1 MVKTR
6 TLTLRLDAQQ
16 SKLLDKYM
24 KATGIKTGSGALV
37 HALER
42 ATGFN
47 EERKRV
53 VNHLCDMQKGYL
65 ELVML
70 LQANGLAS
78 PASVAKVAQVDLTD
92 GL

>member
-1 MVKTR
+1 MKSR
-6 TLTLRLDAQQ
+6 TLTLRLDPQQ
-16 SKLLDKYM
+16 AKLLDAYQKV
-24 KATGIKTGSGALV
+24 TGIKTGSGALI
-37 HALER
+37 HALTR

-78 PASVAKVAQVDLTD
+78 PESVSKIRQVDITE